1 MSHSSPHI
9 IEFFNHSRQ
18 WIASD
23 EGSHHTAANVSRL
36 HSKLPGLNLP
46 IDYARAGSAQHDRAA
61 YAFPLPDQA
70 LQTAQTI
77 LNEQDSA
84 QEALLLTLY
93 LIMLYRYTSQEAI
106 MVGILTEQAQ
116 IWGLQADFSK
126 LPTAHDLLK
135 QVQTALQQVRQQS
148 HATATASTMSPLSRA
163 AVPLNPFPALF
174 INNSPATG
182 VTEPLTLA
190 AGVDLALCLE
200 KGRACTATLLYN
212 SALFAPS
219 TIVRMAGHL
228 QTLLTSL
235 IADATQPV
243 AQLPLLSATE
253 SQQLLVEWNKT
264 DAAYPEQDCIHHL
277 IQQQVGRTPHAI
289 AVSFGVQQLTYQE
302 LDARANRVARHL
314 LKLGVQP
321 DDLVGIYI
329 ERSLEMVVGL
339 LGILKAGGA
348 YVPLDPHFPPERL
361 TFMLEDAQA
370 HLLLTSAALLAQ
382 LQQIVPA
389 GQTCQLVCLDRLPQS
404 IPAHSNVT
412 DWTIIAQEAA
422 LPPNP
427 AVTPAHLAYCIY
439 TSGST
444 GKPKGVEVE
453 HRTVV
458 NFLSAMRQAPGLTA
472 QDVLLA
478 VTTISFDIAGLE
490 LYLPLMVGAKLILTT
505 RAIAA
510 SGHLLAQLLDDV
522 GATVM
527 QATPATWHLLL
538 AAGWQGR
545 PTLKILCGGEAL
557 SQALASQLLTK
568 GAALWNLYGPT
579 ETTIWST
586 AYQVPPRQQESS
598 GATPDRGRDTPEP
611 IGRPIANTQIYILHS
626 NGQPAPIGLPGD
638 LYIGGAGLAR
648 GYRQRPALTA
658 ERFIANP
665 FGTGRLYKT
674 GDVARYLP
682 DGTIDFLGRAD
693 HQVKLRGFRIE
704 LGEIEAVLD
713 QHPTVQRSVVVVQDD
728 PAGNKRLVAY
738 VVPEAVVEQAGQTD
752 QVAQWETVWNHAYQQ
767 GATAPDPTFNVSG
780 WNDSYT
786 GRPIPVEQMREWVEH
801 TVQRILACQ
810 PKRLLEIGCGTGMLL
825 FRVAPHCTFYCGVD
839 IAKEALHHIAQHLGA
854 LGEKV
859 TLRQGAADNF
869 AGFAPADFDTVVIN
883 SVTQLFPSIDYL
895 VDVLQKALHIVQ
907 PGGSIFV
914 GDVRSLP
921 LLEAFHAT
929 VHLHQA
935 PATLAVAQ
943 LQQRIQRSI
952 YNDEELFIAPA
963 FFMAFA
969 ALHPQITHVE
979 VQLKRGHFHNEM
991 TRFRYDVVLH
1001 VGQAAPATTQPTA
1014 LQPTVVE
1021 WQKDYTEVTLRQRLA
1036 QEQPA
1041 LLVLRNVPN
1050 ARLASEL
1057 QLVQL
1062 LHEDATRGN
1071 AVASVADLRQSL
1083 QQINGSE
1090 YVEPEA
1096 FWALPDALPYAI
1108 SIVWTHL
1115 AGAYKTAAHATY
1127 DVICRRL
1134 DVPPPLINQLFA
1146 QPEPTQSWTAY
1157 ANTPLQSQLARK
1169 LEPQWRAHLA
1179 QILPDYMVPALFVT
1193 LAKFPLTPN
1202 GKVDRA
1208 SLPIPTTRRPDLATT
1223 LVVPQTALE
1232 EWIAAAWRETLQVEA
1247 VGIHDNFFELGGN
1260 SLLLTQAH
1268 QKMVQWQADQ
1278 QHVDTELSIM
1288 TLFEYPTIAGLV
1300 QYLSRGAH
1308 GQTAPL
1314 HAGPDHEA
1322 ATEKQN
1328 TRRDRRAELTDQR
1341 QKRNN
1346 SRVR

>member
-9 IEFFNHSRQ
+9 IEFFNYSRQ
-18 WIASD
+18 QIASNG
-23 EGSHHTAANVSRL
+23 GSHHTAANS
-36 HSKLPGLNLP
+36 SKAHGEVPGLNLP
-46 IDYARAGSAQHDRAA
+46 TDYARAGTAKQNSAA
-61 YAFPLPDQA
+61 YAFQLPDQLRQA
-70 LQTAQTI
+70 AKTVLD
-77 LNEQDSA
+77 EQDSA

-93 LIMLYRYTSQEAI
+93 LIMLYRYTGQETI
-106 MVGILTEQAQ
+106 MVGLVTVQAQ
-116 IWGLQADFSK
+116 IWGLQADFSQQ
-126 LPTAHDLLK
+126 PTGPDLLR

-148 HATATASTMSPLSRA
+148 HAPATVPSSPPLSRA
-163 AVPLNPFPALF
+163 AAPLHSFPALF
-174 INNSPATG
+174 INNRSVTAA
-182 VTEPLTLA
+182 TEPLPLA
-190 AGVDLALCLE
+190 AGVDLALRLE
-200 KGRACTATLLYN
+200 NRGIAGAATLLYN
-212 SALFAPS
+212 STLFAPS
-219 TIVRMAGHL
+219 TIARMAGHL

-235 IADATQPV
+235 LADATQPV
-243 AQLPLLSATE
+243 AQLPMLSATE

-264 DAAYPEQDCIHHL
+264 AATYPEQDCIHHL
-277 IQQQVGRTPHAI
+277 IQQQVGRTPQAI
-289 AVSFGVQQLTYQE
+289 AVSFGTQQLTYQE
-302 LDARANRVARHL
+302 LDARANQVAHHL
-314 LKLGVQP
+314 LKLGVKP

-329 ERSLEMVVGL
+329 ERSLEMVIGL

-348 YVPLDPHFPPERL
+348 YVPLDPHFPAERL
-361 TFMLEDAQA
+361 TFMLEDAQT
-370 HLLLTSAALLAQ
+370 HLLLTSSALLAQ

-389 GQTCQLVCLDRLPQS
+389 SQPCQLVCLDRLPQNVL
-404 IPAHSNVT
+404 ADSNVT
-412 DWTIIAQEAA
+412 DGTRIAQEEI

-458 NFLSAMRQAPGLTA
+458 NFLSTMRQAPGLTA

-490 LYLPLMVGAKLILTT
+490 LYLPLMVGAKLVLTT
-505 RAIAA
+505 RTIAA

-586 AYQVPPRQQESS
+586 AYQVPPRLPAPS
-598 GATPDRGRDTPEP
+598 RDTPEP
-611 IGRPIANTQIYILHS
+611 IGRPIANTQIYILQG
-626 NGQPAPIGLPGD
+626 NGQPAPIGVPGD

-658 ERFIANP
+658 ERFVANP
-665 FGTGRLYKT
+665 FGAGRLYKT

-728 PAGNKRLVAY
+728 QAGNKRLVAY
-738 VVPEAVVEQAGQTD
+738 VVPAPVVEQAGQSD
-752 QVAQWETVWNHAYQQ
+752 QVTQWETVWNHAYKQ
-767 GATAPDPTFNVSG
+767 GATAPDPTFNSSG

-786 GRPIPVEQMREWVEH
+786 RRPIPAEQMREWVEH

-839 IAKEALHHIAQHLGA
+839 IAQEALHHIAQHLGS

-859 TLRQGAADNF
+859 TLRQSAADNF

-895 VDVLQKALHIVQ
+895 VDVLQKALHVVQ
-907 PGGSIFV
+907 PGGAIFV
-914 GDVRSLP
+914 GDVRSLA

-979 VQLKRGHFHNEM
+979 LQLKRGHFHNEM

-1001 VGQAAPATTQPTA
+1001 VRQAVPAPGTTQPTA

-1021 WQKDYTEVTLRQRLA
+1021 WQKEDTAATLRQRL
-1036 QEQPA
+1036 QQDQPA

-1050 ARLASEL
+1050 ARLAREL
-1057 QLVQL
+1057 QLLEL
-1062 LHEDATRGN
+1062 LHEDTTRAN
-1071 AVASVADLRQSL
+1071 AAASVADLRQSL
-1083 QQINGSE
+1083 QQMNASA

-1096 FWALPDALPYAI
+1096 FWAVCEALPYAI
-1108 SIVWTHL
+1108 NIVWTHL
-1115 AGAYKTAAHATY
+1115 DGAYTTTAHATY

-1134 DVPPPLINQLFA
+1134 DVSPSLINQLFG
-1146 QPEPTQSWTAY
+1146 QPEPPPSWTAY
-1157 ANTPLQSQLARK
+1157 ANTPRQGQLART

-1179 QILPDYMVPALFVT
+1179 KNLPDYMVPALFVT

-1208 SLPIPTTRRPDLATT
+1208 ALPIPTTRRPALATT

-1232 EWIAAAWRETLQVEA
+1232 EWIAAAWRETLQVET

-1278 QHVDTELSIM
+1278 QYVDTELSMM

-1300 QYLSRGAH
+1300 QYLSRVAR
-1308 GQTAPL
+1308 GQTEPL
-1314 HAGPDHEA
+1314 RTGPDNGA
-1322 ATEKQN
+1322 AAEKQN
-1328 TRRDRRAELTDQR
+1328 TRRDRRTELTDQR

-1346 SRVR
+1346 SRAR